1 MDPSVYTDAA
11 AILEEEKIL
20 HVQSRINPV
29 FHDSLTEMSE
39 YDGVLEVVEE
49 SIIKVNKAQLN
60 MSQVLDG
67 SLLGR
72 IMY

>member
-29 FHDSLTEMSE
+29 FNDSLTEMSE
-39 YDGVLEVVEE
+39 YDGVPEVVEE
-49 SIIKVNKAQLN
+49 SIIKVNKTQLN
-60 MSQVLDG
+60 MSQVVDG